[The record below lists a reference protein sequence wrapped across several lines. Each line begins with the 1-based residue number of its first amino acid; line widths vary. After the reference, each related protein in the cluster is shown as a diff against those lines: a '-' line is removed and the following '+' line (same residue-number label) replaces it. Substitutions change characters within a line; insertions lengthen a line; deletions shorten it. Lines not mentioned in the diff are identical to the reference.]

1 MVGVFPNSHTG
12 NRIENIDPF
21 RKQLDIKGNGTERLP
36 DFMSDLRSES
46 PDRGQPLRLNEPL
59 LHGPQIRALLKH
71 VNIAGTL
78 PIGDTL
84 QGQ

>member
-1 MVGVFPNSHTG
+1 MVLQVSSLTARMVGVFPF
-12 NRIENIDPF
+12 IF
-21 RKQLDIKGNGTERLP
+21 KQLDIKGNGTERIP

>member
-1 MVGVFPNSHTG
+1 MVLQVSSLTARMVGVFPFIFN
-12 NRIENIDPF
+12 
-21 RKQLDIKGNGTERLP
+21 QLDIKGNGTERIP

-46 PDRGQPLRLNEPL
+46 PDRGQPLRLNEPP

-78 PIGDTL
+78 PIADTL